1 VEVFS
6 FKAFF
11 RLPKPFSQ
19 YNHVCTEDS
28 LVCNGVTLQSIIG
41 DRISFSY
48 NYETSKVGSC
58 ILIRSL
64 TPTVALRPPS
74 LTLEWGFEAAA
85 LPNTVP
91 LEQNCADGSK
101 QKIEVSMADDGS
113 SIEAVLYAVGKFE
126 EIWSA

>member
-1 VEVFS
+1 
-6 FKAFF
+6 
-11 RLPKPFSQ
+11 
-19 YNHVCTEDS
+19 
-28 LVCNGVTLQSIIG
+28 
-41 DRISFSY
+41 
-48 NYETSKVGSC
+48 
-58 ILIRSL
+58 
-64 TPTVALRPPS
+64 

-101 QKIEVSMADDGS
+101 QKIEVSMADVGS